1 MYSTCMFCNQSLGEN
16 QVIEHFPI
24 GRRLAFDSGKGRLW
38 VVCRKCERWNLT
50 PIEERWEAIEECERS
65 YHGIRTRASTEN
77 VGLARHAEGMELVR
91 IGAPLRPEFAAWRY
105 GDQFGRRRKKAIMM
119 GVGAGAVLGTV
130 AIAGV
135 ATGVISGAFM
145 GQFGNFFN
153 LYRNGRTLVKIREGK
168 YGLNVL
174 KLKQPDLDK
183 VKIISAGEADEWV
196 IELKRGKLDRR
207 WEGEEAQQ
215 MASRII
221 PAINRAGARKSIVQ
235 EAVREIEEA
244 GHPMEFLRMASLEGM
259 DERSNLWKRSPASGT
274 WRAVKDKHLGLIGR
288 LPAPSRMAL
297 EMSLHEEQE
306 RRALQGELKTLESA
320 WKQAEEIAAI
330 SDNLLLPEGTEEFL
344 AEHRPQ
350 AASAHGEGGTGTS
363 QGTLEPPR

>member
-1 MYSTCMFCNQSLGEN
+1 MYTACMFCNQSLGKN
-16 QVIEHFPI
+16 QVIEHFPV
-24 GRRLAFDSGKGRLW
+24 GRRLSFDSLKGRLW

-50 PIEERWEAIEECERS
+50 PIEERWEAIEECERL
-65 YHGIRTRASTEN
+65 YHGIRTRVSTEN
-77 VGLARHAEGMELVR
+77 VGLARHLEGLELVR

-105 GDQFGRRRKKAIMM
+105 GDQFGRRRKKAIML
-119 GVGAGAVLGTV
+119 GVGAGAVVGTI

-135 ATGVISGAFM
+135 ATGVLSGAFM

-153 LYRNGRTLVKIREGK
+153 VYRNGRTLVKVREGK
-168 YGLNVL
+168 WGQNVL
-174 KLKQPDLDK
+174 KLKQPDLDR
-183 VKIISAGEADEWV
+183 VKILSAGDTEDW
-196 IELKRGKLDRR
+196 ILELKRGKLERR

-215 MASRII
+215 MANRII
-221 PAINRAGARKSIVQ
+221 PAINRSGAGKNTVQ

-259 DERSNLWKRSPASGT
+259 DGRENLWKRSPGNGT

-297 EMSLHEEQE
+297 EMALHEEQE
-306 RRALQGELKTLESA
+306 RRALQGELKALEAA

-330 SDNLLLPEGTEEFL
+330 SDDLLLPEGAEDFL
-344 AEHRPQ
+344 EEHRDQ
-350 AASAHGEGGTGTS
+350 D
-363 QGTLEPPR
+363 R